1 MRVWC
6 YYALFQRIYSATPNM
21 LALVSHDRD
30 QPATSGATGGLME
43 TPDSGFDEDHGD
55 NDLVARY
62 VDDIYSQSGGV
73 RLRDLQLRPEGE
85 KIYKEFLTVERYAQR
100 AFIWRGLKVEN
111 LNFIHDDDKS
121 WLTRKGEPT
130 IITPALLDQPAHPTL
145 QGLTDGGRKHW
156 FHDLLLDFPREDY
169 PHFSLQHVVNLEWNL
184 EHLPIFTNGI
194 TEDPRY
200 NDKPG
205 AHAPPPM
212 ARPSTDGT
220 ADAVTRVAYN
230 DPRYRDSDAVVN
242 YRLNWRDLVKE
253 RVDFLPSP
261 SDVDA
266 GDAELMMLLQAG
278 RQIVDRGS
286 DRNFQYDMI
295 VKELQRRGPDTIHI
309 DINVDKI
316 LSRRVAPDDIYK
328 YIADA
333 IDMQI
338 ERVYQQATS
347 MSPADVTKL
356 LQELADTETAT
367 ANTYA
372 KFNDP
377 RSHTM
382 ARLELNEHA
391 LLHDNIDALYQRS
404 NIRREE
410 FHKMTEPVVMK
421 NHRPGSPTYRVHY
434 SDPERRYVSSWTHD
448 PVGPNSKMWYRA
460 LWKRLLEPIFQDT
473 VVPELTKTHLRN
485 IVLVHM
491 DNYNRPERLYAYVT
505 RKGEDLV
512 VHCWAVN
519 FNHAEASAVLRHEY
533 EHVMD
538 CSTDICT
545 RRRYSETEDL
555 REMDTL
561 FMDTL
566 KKKIEDIDAAQ
577 LELKK
582 GIKAAAQADVDAGV
596 DVSSEEFNVL
606 KAHQRWKALRTTRA
620 TWVRALRDVMSN
632 VQEQTFNADH
642 CAGFPSCYAR
652 TNAAEAVAEQ
662 RAAMRNEAT
671 RLALLRRIALDRP
684 GAAKQKRFYDIARDD
699 MEHVAPRLY
708 KLWGKF
714 YENVDRPLWGLL
726 PGERARADRHHQIIT
741 LDNTLATK
749 MASDNL
755 AAHFLQRGY
764 NVALWSETFIRLH
777 NPQSVRVGYENYPIC
792 QIQSNLRDRPRGL
805 PPLKSI
811 LHLVGGSAYDG
822 EEIADQVSKV
832 FDKYT
837 PTGRLNTDRLVPYF
851 EHVRVVWSPYDPFRP
866 SAEMHEGILEE
877 LQEELVKHLGKR
889 AVPEDIPMIAERNE
903 GRLFDNAEI
912 WPRDANLYRSTV
924 FEGWNVDNREVW
936 EDIDVAQNIRCQQI

>member
-410 FHKMTEPVVMK
+410 FHKMTEPVVV
-421 NHRPGSPTYRVHY
+421 RPDAPPGFGRPTYRVHF
-434 SDPERRYVSSWTHD
+434 SDPERRYVNEITKR
-448 PVGPNSKMWYRA
+448 VVVKSKAWYRA
-460 LWKRLLEPIFQDT
+460 LWKRLIEPIFKDA
-473 VVPELTKTHLRN
+473 VLAELTETPLRN
-485 IVLVHM
+485 IVLVYSDIGTDTVVDHKM
-491 DNYNRPERLYAYVT
+491 DESDNKMNESDNEMDESDNKMNESDNEMDESDNKMNESDNEMDESDIDGSVGDLDGSVGDLDGSGAGPTNAYVT
-505 RKGEDLV
+505 ADGADIV
-512 VHCWAVN
+512 IHCENLDA
-519 FNHAEASAVLRHEY
+519 HHERADHIIRHEY
-533 EHVMD
+533 EHTVD
-538 CSTDICT
+538 HATKLRTSTRLQKAEIED
-545 RRRYSETEDL
+545 DL
-555 REMDTL
+555 RTYTVDRLFEEIGDTEEAL
-561 FMDTL
+561 ESVQSADAPAAKTARQQLQERLETL
-566 KKKIEDIDAAQ
+566 LRESQ
-577 LELKK
+577 S
-582 GIKAAAQADVDAGV
+582 
-596 DVSSEEFNVL
+596 VSSPL
-606 KAHQRWKALRTTRA
+606 TQ
-620 TWVRALRDVMSN
+620 D
-632 VQEQTFNADH
+632 TFNLH
-642 CAGFPSCYAR
+642 GLNGFVSAYAR
-652 TNAAEAVAEQ
+652 KNSAETVAEQ
-662 RAAMRNEAT
+662 RYAMRNKAI
-671 RLALLRRIALDRP
+671 RIALLRRMALDHP
-684 GAAKQKRFYDIARDD
+684 GADADRVKQFYDIARDEMKD
-699 MEHVAPRLY
+699 VAPQLY
-708 KLWGKF
+708 AQWGE
-714 YENVDRPLWGLL
+714 YYDHVDRPLWGLL
-726 PGERARADRHHQIIT
+726 PGHTAQVDRHHQIIA
-741 LDNTLATK
+741 LDNSLATK
-749 MASDNL
+749 MATENL
-755 AAHFLQRGY
+755 ATHFLQRGY
-764 NVALWSETFIRLH
+764 DVAIFGKTMGRMFGTMETMKGHVCKL
-777 NPQSVRVGYENYPIC
+777 
-792 QIQSNLRDRPRGL
+792 QSNLHEEHKGGSPPR
-805 PPLKSI
+805 KSM
-811 LHLVGGSAYDG
+811 LHLVGRSDLDDDMLAFD
-822 EEIADQVSKV
+822 V
-832 FDKYT
+832 FDYFVEFT
-837 PTGRLNTDRLVPYF
+837 PAGRESKSKRITAHFDEVAF
-851 EHVRVVWSPYDPFRP
+851 VWSP
-866 SAEMHEGILEE
+866 
-877 LQEELVKHLGKR
+877 
-889 AVPEDIPMIAERNE
+889 
-903 GRLFDNAEI
+903 
-912 WPRDANLYRSTV
+912 
-924 FEGWNVDNREVW
+924 
-936 EDIDVAQNIRCQQI
+936 